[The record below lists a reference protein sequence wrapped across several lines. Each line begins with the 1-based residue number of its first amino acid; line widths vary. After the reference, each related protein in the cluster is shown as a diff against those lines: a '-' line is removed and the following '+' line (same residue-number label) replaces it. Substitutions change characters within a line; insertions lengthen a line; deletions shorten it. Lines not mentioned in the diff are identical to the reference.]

1 MSETYVA
8 LLRGINVGGA
18 NKLPMKELA
27 ALFAAAGAKDGRTYI
42 QSGNVVFKAT
52 GHVVAHLANTISEAI
67 EEGFGLKVPVLLRSR
82 AELEAVLDANP
93 FVDRGSNPKAFH
105 VMFLSDHPSDERVA
119 ALGPQRSP
127 PDEFAVLGREVYL
140 HCPKGIARSKL
151 TTAWIDRAL
160 GTVAT
165 VRNWNT
171 VNALVEMCRAS

>member
-27 ALFAAAGAKDGRTYI
+27 ALFAAAGAKDGRTCI

-93 FVDRGSNPKAFH
+93 FLARASNPKALH

-119 ALGPQRSP
+119 ALDPQRSP

>member
-27 ALFAAAGAKDGRTYI
+27 ALFAAAGAKDERTYI

-93 FVDRGSNPKAFH
+93 FLARASNPKALH
-105 VMFLSDHPSDERVA
+105 VMFLRDSPPEGRVA
-119 ALGPQRSP
+119 ALDPQRSP
-127 PDEFAVLGREVYL
+127 PDEFAVLDREVYL
-140 HCPKGIARSKL
+140 HCPEGIGRSKL

>member
-1 MSETYVA
+1 MA
-8 LLRGINVGGA
+8 PG
-18 NKLPMKELA
+18 K
-27 ALFAAAGAKDGRTYI
+27 
-42 QSGNVVFKAT
+42 
-52 GHVVAHLANTISEAI
+52 
-67 EEGFGLKVPVLLRSR
+67 LRSHER
-82 AELEAVLDANP
+82 DLRSPPSRHQCGRREQAAELEAVLDANP
-93 FVDRGSNPKAFH
+93 FVDRGSNPKALH

-119 ALGPQRSP
+119 ALDPQRSP

-171 VNALVEMCRAS
+171 VNALVERCRAS